1 MSVVPATPVAD
12 GGRARAWWLARVTL
26 VANLIIIMT
35 FIALRLMMF
44 AAMPFNARAAGYA
57 VRDIAQ
63 WAFALELV
71 VGALLLAARFA
82 RQASPALLL
91 VALPM
96 TGLALMELFGL
107 HYRFEAGLV
116 SRFAAAGAGGPWA
129 ATAGKFAVYAMIALL
144 ATAPALI
151 ALQLARRRD
160 ETIAVQRFLM
170 FMLALACGS
179 GATDTIAGI
188 VKPLVDSGRG
198 SLILMEMT
206 GELMVTS
213 FAVWLF
219 ADLLAM
225 GDRVRNIIPEV
236 RPLSF
241 HPPAGRN
248 ARLLDCRSDPG

>member
-1 MSVVPATPVAD
+1 MAKTGEGKPQGAGAKDSAQSAGSNAAADMSQARTPVRMA
-12 GGRARAWWLARVTL
+12 LAGI
-26 VANLIIIMT
+26 NSN
-35 FIALRLMMF
+35 AL
-44 AAMPFNARAAGYA
+44 AAA
-57 VRDIAQ
+57 
-63 WAFALELV
+63 E
-71 VGALLLAARFA
+71 ALLVER
-82 RQASPALLL
+82 PD
-91 VALPM
+91 P
-96 TGLALMELFGL
+96 
-107 HYRFEAGLV
+107 
-116 SRFAAAGAGGPWA
+116 
-129 ATAGKFAVYAMIALL
+129 GKFAVYAMIALL

-241 HPPAGRN
+241 HPPADRN